1 MLWRISA
8 MALYMVEFIGIHSK
22 KHKHKINMKEICV
35 SNLKQFK
42 AVSTE

>member
-8 MALYMVEFIGIHSK
+8 VALHMVKFIGIHSK
-22 KHKHKINMKEICV
+22 KHKHKINTKEICI

-42 AVSTE
+42 TVSTG